1 MTALDLYLKIS
12 EKFIEMQEIEQSKC
26 DFQKTCLSPDY
37 NMVKDNQQIGRLM
50 MMIDVMSAFNNFNPI
65 LMEYDNKTT

>member
-12 EKFIEMQEIEQSKC
+12 EKFIEMREIEQSKC

-37 NMVKDNQQIGRLM
+37 NIVKDNQQIGRLM
-50 MMIDVMSAFNNFNPI
+50 MIDVMSAFDDFNPI